1 MGTITGAVIASMMG
15 IICLEP
21 HGGEG
26 GARGVEENGKRK
38 IFKRSV
44 VEGVVS
50 LIQHQSYYN
59 YMVLEQVPK
68 YLHWCYLILLGVRR
82 SRLITNKVQPH
93 MFSNYTH
100 YLSSKSPFPHTT
112 TLPLCPAV
120 QLLDISLREHPPGPH
135 PVGHP
140 GVQAPLAEGK
150 IAMPLKSG

>member
-1 MGTITGAVIASMMG
+1 MG
-15 IICLEP
+15 ICCM
-21 HGGEG
+21 
-26 GARGVEENGKRK
+26 GARLGLGMYKEIGRK
-38 IFKRSV
+38 LFKRSV

-100 YLSSKSPFPHTT
+100 HPSTKPPFPPHHQTPS
-112 TLPLCPAV
+112 LP
-120 QLLDISLREHPPGPH
+120 SPH
-135 PVGHP
+135 G
-140 GVQAPLAEGK
+140 
-150 IAMPLKSG
+150 